1 MAVFGSYCGALSDNN
16 YGTGPRYSCSIH
28 CHSSCIPL
36 LNYVVKASN
45 EGLSYLCDN
54 CRNKIQT

>member
-16 YGTGPRYSCSIH
+16 SGTGPRYSCSIH

-45 EGLSYLCDN
+45 EGLSYLYDN
-54 CRNKIQT
+54 